1 MDNDSIKKNLLKIR
15 LDRKLSQEEM
25 ADILGIAR
33 NTYRNIEKGKT
44 RLLSE
49 TVMKVAE
56 WAGMTPEEVTLGY
69 TPSETESA
77 RLRDIRESYNYRV
90 KSITEE
96 YEARLDALRK
106 ENGLLKELLK
116 EKDDNIRNLKSL
128 VALLEKR
135 AEDGKND

>member
-69 TPSETESA
+69 TPSETEGA